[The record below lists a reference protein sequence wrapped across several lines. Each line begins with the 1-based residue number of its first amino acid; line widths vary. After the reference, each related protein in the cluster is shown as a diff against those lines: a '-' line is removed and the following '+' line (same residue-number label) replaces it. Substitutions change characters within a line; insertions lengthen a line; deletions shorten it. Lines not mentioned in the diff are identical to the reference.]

1 MTHFNWTPGIGDP
14 TIGGWVTVALYLL
27 ASGSCWISAQKLGLE
42 EVPRSNERRAWRA
55 ISVLFLALGINKQLD
70 LQTALTAAGRVL
82 ARNQGWYEQRQFVQ
96 LVFIAV
102 AAMTCLIAAITL
114 LLWARNSPIPTRI
127 ALMGTSMV
135 LGFVLIRAA
144 SFHHVDQFSISR
156 SVHVKIAREAMDRG
170 RAALTV
176 AVGSPWCTARLP
188 ETGGSHGDGYTRR
201 GRAADGDCVMS
212 CCRACEA
219 GLRQ

>member
-55 ISVLFLALGINKQLD
+55 MSVLLLVLGIIKQLN
-70 LQTALTAAGRVL
+70 LLTALTAAGRVL

-114 LLWARNSPIPTRI
+114 LLWARNSSIPTRI
-127 ALMGTSMV
+127 ALIGTTMI
-135 LGFVLIRAA
+135 LGFVLIRAV
-144 SFHHVDQFSISR
+144 SIHQVDRFIGER
-156 SVHVKIAREAMDRG
+156 V
-170 RAALTV
+170 L
-176 AVGSPWCTARLP
+176 
-188 ETGGSHGDGYTRR
+188 
-201 GRAADGDCVMS
+201 
-212 CCRACEA
+212 
-219 GLRQ
+219 GLRWNWILEMSGISLVLFASQWRQVGAKSMSDSERARS

>member
-55 ISVLFLALGINKQLD
+55 MSVLLLVLGIIKQLN
-70 LQTALTAAGRVL
+70 LLTALTAAGRVL

-127 ALMGTSMV
+127 ALMGTTMV
-135 LGFVLIRAA
+135 LGFVLIRAV
-144 SFHHVDQFSISR
+144 SFHQVDRFIGERILS
-156 SVHVKIAREAMDRG
+156 
-170 RAALTV
+170 
-176 AVGSPWCTARLP
+176 
-188 ETGGSHGDGYTRR
+188 
-201 GRAADGDCVMS
+201 
-212 CCRACEA
+212 
-219 GLRQ
+219 LR

>member
-55 ISVLFLALGINKQLD
+55 MSVLLLVLGIIKQLN
-70 LQTALTAAGRVL
+70 LLTALTAAGRVL

-114 LLWARNSPIPTRI
+114 LLWARNSSIPTRI
-127 ALMGTSMV
+127 ALIGTTMI
-135 LGFVLIRAA
+135 LGFVLIRAV
-144 SFHHVDQFSISR
+144 SFHQVDRFIGERVLSLRWNWILEMSGISLVLFASQWRQVGAKSMSDSERAR
-156 SVHVKIAREAMDRG
+156 S
-170 RAALTV
+170 
-176 AVGSPWCTARLP
+176 
-188 ETGGSHGDGYTRR
+188 
-201 GRAADGDCVMS
+201 
-212 CCRACEA
+212 
-219 GLRQ
+219 